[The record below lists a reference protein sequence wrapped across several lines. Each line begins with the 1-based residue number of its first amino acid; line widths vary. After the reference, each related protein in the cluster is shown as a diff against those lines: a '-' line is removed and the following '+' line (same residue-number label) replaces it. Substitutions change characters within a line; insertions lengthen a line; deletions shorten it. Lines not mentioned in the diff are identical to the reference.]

1 MFAYIVRRILA
12 TIPAMAVVAIFLFA
26 CSCLSPGGPAAI
38 IAGDTAT
45 VEDIIRIRAK
55 LGLDQPVYIQFGE
68 WVWRLLQGDLGISI
82 FTNLPVSKLIE
93 QRLEPTVALTI
104 TTLII
109 SVLAAIP
116 MGVLAAWKAGS
127 WIDRVVMVFAV
138 LGFSVPIFV
147 LAYMLIFVFAIWA
160 DLLPVQGYDCMP
172 SGFWPFLSHMILP
185 SAALGMVFAALI
197 ARITRAS
204 MLDVLAQDYIRTA
217 QAKGLGSQQ
226 VLIGHAL
233 KNAGVP
239 IVTII
244 GIGVALLI
252 GGVVVTETVFAIPGL
267 GRLTVDAILRRD
279 YPIIQGMIL
288 IFSGAYVLVNPLVD
302 LSYTLLDPRS
312 RHPVSRQGA
321 RRYVRRHPTIVVGG
335 ALFLIMVAMAVF
347 APWLGT
353 TDPQALS

>member
-1 MFAYIVRRILA
+1 MRPGRPLSGSVMFAYIVRRILA
-12 TIPAMAVVAIFLFA
+12 TIPVMAVVAVFVFA
-26 CSCLSPGGPAAI
+26 LLYLSPGDPAAI

-45 VEDIIRIRAK
+45 VDDIVRIRAK
-55 LGLDQPVYIQFGE
+55 LGLDQPVYIQFGG

-82 FTNLPVSKLIE
+82 FTNLPVSKLVE

-104 TTLII
+104 TTLIV

-127 WIDRVVMVFAV
+127 WIDRAVMVFAV
-138 LGFSVPIFV
+138 LGFSVPVFV

-160 DLLPVQGYDCMP
+160 DLLPVQGYV
-172 SGFWPFLSHMILP
+172 SITAGFWPFLSHIILP
-185 SAALGMVFAALI
+185 STALGMVFAALI

-217 QAKGLGSQQ
+217 QAKGLSSEK

-233 KNAGVP
+233 KNAAVP

-279 YPIIQGMIL
+279 YPIIQGIIL
-288 IFSGAYVLVNPLVD
+288 IFSAAYVLVNLLVD
-302 LSYTLLDPRS
+302 LSYTLIDPRI
-312 RHPVSRQGA
+312 
-321 RRYVRRHPTIVVGG
+321 RY
-335 ALFLIMVAMAVF
+335 
-347 APWLGT
+347 
-353 TDPQALS
+353 

>member
-12 TIPAMAVVAIFLFA
+12 TIPVMAVVAIFVFA
-26 CSCLSPGGPAAI
+26 LLYLSPGDPAAI

-45 VEDIIRIRAK
+45 VEDIVRIRAK
-55 LGLDQPVYIQFGE
+55 LGLDEPVYIQFGS

-160 DLLPVQGYDCMP
+160 DLLPVQGYVSIT

-217 QAKGLGSQQ
+217 RAKGLGSQQ

-233 KNAGVP
+233 KNAAVP

-279 YPIIQGMIL
+279 YPIIQGIIL
-288 IFSGAYVLVNPLVD
+288 IFSGAYVLINLLVD
-302 LSYTLLDPRS
+302 LSYTLIDPRI
-312 RHPVSRQGA
+312 
-321 RRYVRRHPTIVVGG
+321 RY
-335 ALFLIMVAMAVF
+335 
-347 APWLGT
+347 
-353 TDPQALS
+353 